1 MGNGCAQRVSEGEG
15 GVIKGG
21 IGCKVRYEASALQP
35 MPLCVDSG

>member
-1 MGNGCAQRVSEGEG
+1 MGNGCAQRVSEGG

-21 IGCKVRYEASALQP
+21 ISCKVRYEACALQP

>member
-1 MGNGCAQRVSEGEG
+1 MVVLSEGAREQ

-21 IGCKVRYEASALQP
+21 IGCKVRYEACALQP

>member
-1 MGNGCAQRVSEGEG
+1 MVVLSEGAREKG

-21 IGCKVRYEASALQP
+21 IGCKVRYEACALQP